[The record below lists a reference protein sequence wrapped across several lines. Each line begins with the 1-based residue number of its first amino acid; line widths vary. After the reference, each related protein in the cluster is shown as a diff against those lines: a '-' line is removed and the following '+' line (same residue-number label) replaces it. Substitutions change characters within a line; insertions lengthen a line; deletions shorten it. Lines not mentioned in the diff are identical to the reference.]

1 MTRDVVDRALRTPAL
16 IKEQSKGKGQRAS
29 RGGVVVDPFEDVV
42 VGEELKLRLRGIA
55 SSTAGAKR
63 WNAPFRHVL
72 FHGPPVGWRQVEL
85 RLTLYG
91 SKGDWVQHS

>member
-16 IKEQSKGKGQRAS
+16 IKEQSKGKGRRGK
-29 RGGVVVDPFEDVV
+29 RGGGGGGGDPFEDVV

-55 SSTAGAKR
+55 ASTAGAKR

-72 FHGPPVGWRQVEL
+72 FHGPPVGAMQVES
-85 RLTLYG
+85 RG
-91 SKGDWVQHS
+91 